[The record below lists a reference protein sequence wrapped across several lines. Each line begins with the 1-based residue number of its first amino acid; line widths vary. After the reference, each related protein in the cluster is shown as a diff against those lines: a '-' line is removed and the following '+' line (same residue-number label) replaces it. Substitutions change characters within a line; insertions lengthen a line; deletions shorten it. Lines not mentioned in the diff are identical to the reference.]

1 MTYAKKIVRD
11 QKGNT
16 IIIGLISVTI
26 LGIVAAG
33 VGKAFFSMGRQK
45 ANVQARTGAIDYE
58 NALAAAVGEK
68 ILTQLSASCS
78 TTFFTSLDVP
88 LGNIGSAVWFP
99 TIQGV
104 LSGPLALNIDGST
117 GCSTDTA
124 LQGAFNSLK
133 CAFDSCKGG
142 LNSTSSGRY
151 LFCLGLKGPSE
162 PPGQS
167 FQGLLGAFATFR
179 VELSSR
185 DLKSNARIL
194 ASAMTC
200 NDFQTAAK
208 KELKITYQIHYKKF
222 NDENGI
228 FVSSGFKLY
237 SAP

>member
-1 MTYAKKIVRD
+1 M
-11 QKGNT
+11 
-16 IIIGLISVTI
+16 
-26 LGIVAAG
+26 
-33 VGKAFFSMGRQK
+33 
-45 ANVQARTGAIDYE
+45 
-58 NALAAAVGEK
+58 
-68 ILTQLSASCS
+68 
-78 TTFFTSLDVP
+78 DVP

-99 TIQGV
+99 TIQDV
-104 LSGPLALNIDGST
+104 LSGPHALNIDGST
-117 GCSTDTA
+117 GCSADTA

-167 FQGLLGAFATFR
+167 FQGLLGAFAIFR

-185 DLKSNARIL
+185 GRNSNTRVL
-194 ASAMTC
+194 SSAMTC
-200 NDFQTAAK
+200 NDFYAIANPPPPVDLLK
-208 KELKITYQIHYKKF
+208 KNEKDKLELKITYQIHYKKF